1 MDLKE
6 DLIAGLESTRR
17 QYLHLVETV
26 PEEFYGRPST
36 NPAWTIGD
44 VLYHITLGP
53 RAIRAEIWMIRNAGW
68 LFSAFLS
75 DRTSGIFNRG
85 NALFARH
92 PKRVRPDRLVQSYD
106 RGHTGLLNSLRSM
119 QDADFS
125 KSIQYPEA
133 FVMELAGK
141 VTVERLVRYVTIHF
155 EIHAGQIRSRLE

>member
-1 MDLKE
+1 
-6 DLIAGLESTRR
+6 
-17 QYLHLVETV
+17 
-26 PEEFYGRPST
+26 
-36 NPAWTIGD
+36 
-44 VLYHITLGP
+44 
-53 RAIRAEIWMIRNAGW
+53 MIRNAGW

-75 DRTSGIFNRG
+75 NRTSGIFNRG